1 MNKFIFKKFISF
13 LLLILVILFLN
24 WLFNQINTA
33 VILKNLVTQQ
43 KLNDE
48 LSFNNIEKA
57 NFDILNDIYLKVS
70 IKQNTD
76 FSFINSGINNLI
88 SDEKNDQG
96 KNITNNKIKSEVK
109 FPININEANI
119 DQLCAIPGIGPTIA
133 QRIIDYRNEHGPFL
147 KPEDLLNV
155 KGIGEKKLENMLKY
169 ITF

>member
-24 WLFNQINTA
+24 WLFNQINTT
-33 VILKNLVTQQ
+33 VILKNFVTQQ